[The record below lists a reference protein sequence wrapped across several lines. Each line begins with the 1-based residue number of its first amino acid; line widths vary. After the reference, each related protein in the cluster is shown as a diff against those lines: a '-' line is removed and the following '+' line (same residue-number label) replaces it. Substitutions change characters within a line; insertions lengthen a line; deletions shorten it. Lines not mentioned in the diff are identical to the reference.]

1 MTREKYESLPL
12 STLKEVAKTRGLR
25 GISTMKKADLI
36 DLMLEEDDKVSI
48 KEAKEEVKS
57 EKAGT
62 ADIEQLDSGRT
73 VNGILEVMPDGFGFI
88 RCENYLPGENDVY
101 VSPSQIRRFSL
112 KTGDILAGNTRIKT
126 QQEKFSALLYLT
138 KHQWYVVRQK
148 ACQRNEF

>member
-36 DLMLEEDDKVSI
+36 DLMLEEDDKDSI

-73 VNGILEVMPDGFGFI
+73 VNGILEVMDGYGFI
-88 RCENYLPGENDVY
+88 RSQNYLPGDEDVY

-112 KTGDILAGNTRIKT
+112 KTGDILTGNTRVKT
-126 QQEKFSALLYLT
+126 QSENS
-138 KHQWYVVRQK
+138 VRF
-148 ACQRNEF
+148 CI

>member
-62 ADIEQLDSGRT
+62 ADIEQLDSGSHGWIRIYPFPELSAGRGRCICITIADPQIQPEDRGYPDRKYKSKDT
-73 VNGILEVMPDGFGFI
+73 V
-88 RCENYLPGENDVY
+88 
-101 VSPSQIRRFSL
+101 
-112 KTGDILAGNTRIKT
+112 
-126 QQEKFSALLYLT
+126 
-138 KHQWYVVRQK
+138 
-148 ACQRNEF
+148 